1 MTSFHHPL
9 YHFLSGRDAADS
21 GCESNNWQNSDSH
34 HRKKK
39 ISTFKKKICRR
50 DYKITSFVFSS
61 PNLEY
66 YLNTPATSCPT
77 LGFSCSR
84 GGHKSKF
91 QLLLRKIIGL
101 QLRCPGYPDN
111 WYSQLCLTLKE
122 RKVISGKRGVFEPL
136 TPGMDIKING
146 TIPNTAITVLIYNI

>member
-1 MTSFHHPL
+1 MQQILVVSQTTGKIL
-9 YHFLSGRDAADS
+9 TAIT
-21 GCESNNWQNSDSH
+21 E
-34 HRKKK
+34 RKK
-39 ISTFKKKICRR
+39 SQPSKKKICRR